1 MYWPTRPCLRRLPL
15 QPALGWPAV
24 CAVIV
29 LSGVSE
35 MAGALGPMVGA
46 LRQYDGPL
54 GKSDRALLFGTLGL
68 WLGLAGSLPAA
79 AFWLMP
85 VAILALVVNMINR
98 HSAVA
103 CAPSRPHDPNSRY
116 PSLCHA

>member
-1 MYWPTRPCLRRLPL
+1 
-15 QPALGWPAV
+15 
-24 CAVIV
+24 
-29 LSGVSE
+29 

-46 LRQYDGPL
+46 PRQYDGPL
-54 GKSDRALLFGTLGL
+54 GKSDRVLLFGALGL

-98 HSAVA
+98 IRSGLRAIQT
-103 CAPSRPHDPNSRY
+103 P
-116 PSLCHA
+116 